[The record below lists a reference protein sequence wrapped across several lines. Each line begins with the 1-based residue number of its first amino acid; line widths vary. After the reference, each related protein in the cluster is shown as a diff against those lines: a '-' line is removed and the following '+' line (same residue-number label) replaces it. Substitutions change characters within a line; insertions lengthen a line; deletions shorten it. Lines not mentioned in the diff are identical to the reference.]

1 MFLPRLIPSKGV
13 AMAAAGL
20 MAVALSSCDSSFVF
34 EDLRPCVPDY
44 RVRLSYMKNMA
55 NEERA
60 SQIQAAEVYAF
71 DKEGK
76 LVTVSKADYQT
87 LKDNDWTLPLDIER
101 FQDYDLFVWGGLTSE
116 SPFFLDGS
124 RAVTSQ
130 EDLACHLATDSDEE
144 HPNYSDRK
152 FPGLFHGTTSVSF
165 TVEDGTEERTV
176 PMMKNT
182 NDINVLIQKETG
194 APVEE
199 GYYVVEIVD
208 ANGDMDHQNNVSG
221 DEVLYRQHTYTAGDF
236 RIPDGYGGKE
246 ETYAAS
252 GQWEFSVARL
262 MENSDARIRIRLG
275 DSNITI
281 FDDKLIDL
289 LLSRKPSNMDK
300 QDYLDRE
307 DTYYLT
313 FRLRVEEDWLHVS
326 VFVNDWLIIKNNME
340 WE

>member
-1 MFLPRLIPSKGV
+1 
-13 AMAAAGL
+13 MAAAGF
-20 MAVALSSCDSSFVF
+20 MAFALTSCDSSFVF
-34 EDLRPCVPDY
+34 EDLRPCVPEY
-44 RVRLSYMKNMA
+44 RVRLSYTYNMA
-55 NEERA
+55 FEERA
-60 SQIQAAEVYAF
+60 SQIEAAEVYAF

-144 HPNYSDRK
+144 YPNYSDRK
-152 FPGLFHGTTSVSF
+152 FPGLFHGISSVSY
-165 TVEDGTEERTV
+165 TVEDGVEERTV
-176 PMMKNT
+176 EMIKNT

-194 APVEE
+194 EPVEE
-199 GYYVVEIVD
+199 GYYVVEITD
-208 ANGDMDHQNNVSG
+208 ANGDMDHFNSVSG
-221 DEVLYRQHTYTAGDF
+221 SEIQYRHHSYTAGDF
-236 RIPDGYGGKE
+236 QIPDGNGGKE

-262 MENSDARIRIRLG
+262 MENSDARIKIRLG

-281 FDDKLIDL
+281 VDEKLIDL
-289 LLSRKPSNMDK
+289 LLAHKPSSMSK
-300 QDYLDRE
+300 QEYLDRQ
-307 DTYYLT
+307 DSYYLT

-326 VFVNDWLIIKNNME
+326 VYVNDWLIIKNDME
-340 WE
+340 WN